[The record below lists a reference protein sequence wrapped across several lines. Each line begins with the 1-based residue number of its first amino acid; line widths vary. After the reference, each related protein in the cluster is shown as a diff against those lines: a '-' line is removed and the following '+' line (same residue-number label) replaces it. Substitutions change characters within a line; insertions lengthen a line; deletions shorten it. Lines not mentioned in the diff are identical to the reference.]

1 MKTKLPFFAV
11 LCCSCIMLIA
21 CGKDEPDCILNPAP
35 PSLIVS
41 GCVTNTD
48 QQPLE
53 SIHIVLDSVIYD
65 TGYTMLD
72 SIFIWR
78 AEYSGETEYT
88 NKEGKFTISYA
99 HDYMDYGMEWPSK
112 IILTAQDTSGIYVSG
127 TDTFS
132 VVMVKTYPNMKPT
145 SFQNLMHGTV
155 SANFVLEKTK

>member
-21 CGKDEPDCILNPAP
+21 CGKDEPDCIMHPAP

-41 GCVTNTD
+41 GCVTNTG

-78 AEYSGETEYT
+78 AAEYSVKTEYT

-99 HDYMDYGMEWPSK
+99 HDYMDYGMEWPSR
-112 IILTAQDTSGIYVSG
+112 IVLTAQDTSGVYASL
-127 TDTFS
+127 TDTFP
-132 VVMVKTYPNMKPT
+132 VVMTKSFPNMMQ
-145 SFQNLMHGTV
+145 FQKLMHGTV